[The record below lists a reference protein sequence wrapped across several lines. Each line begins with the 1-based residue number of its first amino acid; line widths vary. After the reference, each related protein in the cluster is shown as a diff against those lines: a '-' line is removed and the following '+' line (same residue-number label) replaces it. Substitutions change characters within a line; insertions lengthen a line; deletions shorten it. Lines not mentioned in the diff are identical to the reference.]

1 MINDTSRIVF
11 FVIKSRHQRVG
22 VIFINGMIVHS
33 QLTEA
38 EVKEQMTAI
47 GVDPRGIEI
56 MTGKFEHFV
65 VRIFDVQP
73 RQAGIIKQE
82 MLARGGEA
90 AVSWQVSTMD
100 KNAGINSLLLSGTLR
115 QLEQLIV
122 KLKMQPFGLAQ
133 LAEKLA
139 LAIAQYRSHPSQTWE
154 VGGKAYDLTTKTL
167 VMGIINLTPDSFS
180 KDGLAG
186 RNSIIDAAL
195 RQGEQMIADGAD
207 FLDIGAESTRPGA
220 ERVDEAEEERRLLP
234 VVRELAAVFNV
245 PISVD
250 TYKPSVAAQA
260 LNMGAAIIN
269 DIWGLQSPSD
279 PEHRMAQ
286 LVAET
291 KAPVIV
297 MHNQAQPGYTH
308 LWREVIDSLDQSIA
322 LAESFGAS
330 RSQIV
335 VDPGVGFAKTYQDNL
350 VILQQLDQL
359 KVLGCPILLGTSR
372 KSVVGLT
379 LDLPV
384 AERMEGSLATVIWG
398 AAKGANIV
406 RVHDVKATVRAV
418 KMFDAIR
425 NSSSI

>member
-1 MINDTSRIVF
+1 
-11 FVIKSRHQRVG
+11 
-22 VIFINGMIVHS
+22 MIVHA

-38 EVKEQMTAI
+38 EVKEKMTAI

-100 KNAGINSLLLSGTLR
+100 KNAATNSLLLSGTLR
-115 QLEQLIV
+115 QLEQLII

-139 LAIAQYRSHPSQTWE
+139 LAIAQYRSHPGQTWK
-154 VGGKAYDLTTKTL
+154 VSGKTYNLATKTW

-195 RQGEQMIADGAD
+195 RQGEQMLADGAD

-220 ERVDEAEEERRLLP
+220 ERVDEAEEEHRLLP
-234 VVRELAAVFNV
+234 VVKELATAFKV

-250 TYKPSVAAQA
+250 TYKPSVAAKA
-260 LNMGAAIIN
+260 LSVGAAIIN
-269 DIWGLQSPSD
+269 DIWGLQSPLD

-297 MHNQAQPGYTH
+297 MHNQAQPGYAN
-308 LWREVIDSLDQSIA
+308 LWRAVIDSLDQSIA

-359 KVLGCPILLGTSR
+359 KVLGCPVLLGTSR

-384 AERMEGSLATVIWG
+384 EERLEGSLATVVWG
-398 AAKGANIV
+398 VAKGANIV

-418 KMFDAIR
+418 KMCDAIR